1 MTPELK
7 LLHRKGQRAF
17 VKNRKCDKWRKLNKS
32 FKKLKRRTIKNF
44 YSNFV
49 TELKHTNP
57 GEWYKIAKR
66 IGAVDKSANSDIF
79 VESLEGLNNEE
90 CAQIIEEHFAS
101 ISNEYLPVDNSKLPT
116 YLPATKS
123 V

>member
-1 MTPELK
+1 M
-7 LLHRKGQRAF
+7 
-17 VKNRKCDKWRKLNKS
+17 
-32 FKKLKRRTIKNF
+32 
-44 YSNFV
+44 

-79 VESLEGLNNEE
+79 VESLKGLNNEE
-90 CAQIIEEHFAS
+90 CAQIIAEHFAS

-116 YLPATKS
+116 YLPATKPLQVS
-123 V
+123 ELEIYKRLKKQKRTKSTLTVDLPDSLRLEFAAELTGPLFI